1 MSALA
6 NELPHVR
13 AMTDT
18 DIEAVMRIESEIYS
32 NPWTRGNFLDSMQAG
47 YGCRAMEASGEIV
60 GYGVQMVAVREAH
73 LLNLSVAEQW
83 QRRGYGRSLL
93 MHFIDVAYQNDVL
106 QMFLEVRPS
115 NKTAINLYLNQ
126 GFNEIGLRK
135 DYYPAKQ
142 GREDAVVMAKVL
154 L

>member
-6 NELPHVR
+6 SDLPHVR
-13 AMTDT
+13 AMTEVDLN
-18 DIEAVMRIESEIYS
+18 AVMGIESRIYS
-32 NPWTRGNFLDSMQAG
+32 HPWTRGNFLDSMQAG
-47 YGCRAMEASGEIV
+47 YGCRVMEVSGEVV

-93 MHFIDVAYQNDVL
+93 MHFVGVAIQNDAL

-115 NKTAINLYLNQ
+115 NKAGRILYESV
-126 GFNEIGLRK
+126 GFYVMAVRPG
-135 DYYPAKQ
+135 YYPSER
-142 GREDAVVMAKVL
+142 GREDAIVMGL
-154 L
+154 TL